1 MREGNLISFNVFVN
15 SKGVLMTEYSEFP
28 LSKVNSVF
36 NKDDIPLIKKILNKA
51 SSRLE
56 GLHKEIENELIF

>member
-1 MREGNLISFNVFVN
+1 
-15 SKGVLMTEYSEFP
+15 MTEYSEFP